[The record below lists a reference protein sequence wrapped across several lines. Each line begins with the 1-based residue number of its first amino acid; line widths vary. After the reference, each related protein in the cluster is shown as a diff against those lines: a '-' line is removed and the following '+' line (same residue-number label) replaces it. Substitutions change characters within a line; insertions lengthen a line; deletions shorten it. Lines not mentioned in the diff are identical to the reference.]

1 MDYVEQSTENDD
13 RHKTVQLSNEH
24 GLPSDEEQLKVM
36 NLNTY
41 EEGLDADHIEDEP
54 PDIFV
59 PTADN
64 GLSNDDYDIIFKQRH
79 LSGFIGPRCARLGSC
94 TVSPVPTSTKTM
106 SITIGIPITWPA
118 IVGAIPLG

>member
-79 LSGFIGPRCARLGSC
+79 PIISQWKD
-94 TVSPVPTSTKTM
+94 SPAPQYMVMFLPSLM
-106 SITIGIPITWPA
+106 ED
-118 IVGAIPLG
+118 VR